1 LARQK
6 LNEESGG
13 RINPLLIFPES
24 TTTNGTHLIG
34 FKRGAFVGERRV
46 KPMVVVQSPEATVSL
61 AQVGFTLGI
70 KDVLPIVFM
79 HLSWLGVQTLELKV
93 LPDFEP
99 NDYLFANHAD
109 KGEERW
115 QIYAWAVKDI
125 MAKAGNFGK
134 SE

>member
-1 LARQK
+1 MQGCYYFSIHTCHNFLYVDVSSE
-6 LNEESGG
+6 LIYES
-13 RINPLLIFPES
+13 
-24 TTTNGTHLIG
+24 H
-34 FKRGAFVGERRV
+34 
-46 KPMVVVQSPEATVSL
+46 
-61 AQVGFTLGI
+61 
-70 KDVLPIVFM
+70 IVFM